1 MRRHCTYPL
10 RPGPKASERGRTG
23 HAVPSPPTGQRRAR
37 WRPQLPPRRPLQQHP
52 CCLNQWRRCHQ
63 GTVENEA
70 GCADGIIVCG
80 DRPFSPCAAS
90 TRPRQAFAKKC
101 CTEKDISEPEASQ
114 PNQPGFLSA
123 SSTRGVNSSAP
134 VELPAR
140 SCASIPGML
149 VQISPSEHIE
159 RFENEANCTGDGS
172 AATTEGSSSSAHLDD
187 DRVTRCQ
194 SARGTTL
201 RALCRLRC
209 LFPPAVRVG
218 CSCNSLPSSSRP

>member
-1 MRRHCTYPL
+1 M
-10 RPGPKASERGRTG
+10 TG
-23 HAVPSPPTGQRRAR
+23 HSHLALQALGHDRRLQRSAAPKKISPNRN
-37 WRPQLPPRRPLQQHP
+37 L
-52 CCLNQWRRCHQ
+52 
-63 GTVENEA
+63 
-70 GCADGIIVCG
+70 
-80 DRPFSPCAAS
+80 
-90 TRPRQAFAKKC
+90 
-101 CTEKDISEPEASQ
+101 ASQ

-209 LFPPAVRVG
+209 LFPPAVKVG